1 MSQLNVFFFIAFPY
15 VALVIF
21 IIGGFYRYFYKS
33 YKVSSL
39 SSQFLEGKKLFW
51 GIVPFHFG
59 LIIVFFGHLIA
70 FLFPKTILLWN
81 QIPLRLVILETTG
94 LIFSFTLIYGLL
106 RLFIRRITNDRI
118 IVVTN
123 KMDIVIEL
131 ILIIQCVFGVYIA
144 MGHRWGSTWFAT
156 VLSPYLWSILKLNP
170 QIEAVS
176 AMPIIV
182 KLHIIGAFLIL
193 LLIPFS
199 RLIHM
204 FAIPI
209 HYIFRPMQK
218 VIWNWNPKK
227 IRHTK
232 TKWSWHEPKNN

>member
-1 MSQLNVFFFIAFPY
+1 MMQLNNFFFITFPY
-15 VALVIF
+15 VAILIF
-21 IIGGFYRYFYKS
+21 FIGGFYRFFYKR

-51 GIVPFHFG
+51 GSVPFHFG
-59 LIIVFFGHLIA
+59 LMVVFFGHLVA
-70 FLFPKTILLWN
+70 FLFPRTLLLWN
-81 QIPLRLVILETTG
+81 QIPVRLFILETTA
-94 LIFSFTLIYGLL
+94 LVFSFSLIYGLI
-106 RLFIRRITNDRI
+106 RLFVRRITNDRI

-131 ILIIQCVFGVYIA
+131 MLIFQCVFGVYIA
-144 MGHRWGSTWFAT
+144 MGYRWGSSWFAT
-156 VLSPYLWSILKLNP
+156 LLSPYLWSIIKFNP

-182 KLHIIGAFLIL
+182 KLHIVVAFLIL

-204 FAIPI
+204 FAMPL
-209 HYIFRPMQK
+209 HYIFRPMQR
-218 VIWNWNPKK
+218 VIWNWNPKEV
-227 IRHTK
+227 RNSN
-232 TKWSWHEPKNN
+232 TKWSLFRPKNN